1 MIRFISGAARCGRCA
16 PVGPGDPPSLDPP
29 SGCLI
34 APMSAVPPTSM
45 LTSEAVPVCAS
56 PDGTASALRTVT
68 SAKNDAMTSLPAT
81 TAVFTCT
88 PPPPR
93 IGAAGFNPCYDL
105 SLFSALL
112 NVALRTSEL
121 RRWQAFGEG
130 RVTDAGYRR
139 KFETMIGCKPAE
151 RRLGR
156 SIPGLRPRKR
166 CVRGPWGCGFP
177 PPNGAATLFV
187 DRCPPRGRD
196 RGRGAHEGVRR
207 QPRGEGPRQRDVPGP
222 PEECVR
228 VPRPQRR
235 GEDDDDPNPGDGPRA
250 HRGHNPNRRPRP
262 AQGVPQGEG
271 AAGPHAR
278 RGALLPDAHGAPA
291 PRVLRFLLRD
301 PAVRSAEARARS
313 PRAGR
318 ARARVGQEG
327 EGVQPRDAEAT
338 VPRPV
343 PPQRPRRDD
352 HGRARE
358 RAGPA
363 GDAVLPR
370 PHPLARPAGE
380 DDLPV
385 VPHAERGGAAL
396 RARGDHRPR
405 QDCGGGHDR
414 EPERPPLRG
423 GPGRPPRHGH
433 GHHGGGAP
441 GGRGDPRS
449 DGRPADADGRRRHH
463 AARLGRECGGQP
475 RPRLRGRTAARTDDG
490 PAVPRGPVP
499 HPDEGGRR
507 VKLPGF
513 LRGMP
518 QVAWQ
523 EFLVNLKSVRL
534 IIMGLLSALLIVGG
548 AYGFTTLFSSGGGF
562 GGLPPVVAWGHQA
575 YASNG
580 SHVAVVWVSDPYGAP
595 VAGRSVEFTNR
606 SPTGG
611 EVALGTIPT
620 DANGF
625 ARLDVGNS
633 DYVSATVRA
642 GTFTVGTGVVFYPP
656 FVNFTTASLQGDFK
670 RHGRSDG
677 LALHVMDLRGNPA
690 AANVSVNGTLTGSV
704 NGYGYLL
711 VDLPVE
717 QSNVTVEVAGEAETF
732 PTYVPG
738 DSDGAPFTSGPDF
751 VLVVIA
757 SLSFLVISI
766 FAIVLSFDAVS
777 KERVQGTMDLLLSRP
792 TSRTRNDRLA

>member
-1 MIRFISGAARCGRCA
+1 MIRFISGATRCGRCA

-68 SAKNDAMTSLPAT
+68 SAENDAMTSLPAT

-121 RRWQAFGEG
+121 RRWQHFGEG

-250 HRGHNPNRRPRP
+250 HRGHNPDRRPRP

-327 EGVQPRDAEAT
+327 EGVQPRDAEAA

-363 GDAVLPR
+363 GDAVLPG

-449 DGRPADADGRRRHH
+449 DGR
-463 AARLGRECGGQP
+463 
-475 RPRLRGRTAARTDDG
+475 TAARTDDG

-499 HPDEGGRR
+499 HPHEGGRR

-562 GGLPPVVAWGHQA
+562 GGLPPLVARGDPGDAADGGPAGGPPPGPQRFSP
-575 YASNG
+575 ASTWAIRIT
-580 SHVAVVWVSDPYGAP
+580 SRPPSAP
-595 VAGRSVEFTNR
+595 GRSR
-606 SPTGG
+606 WG
-611 EVALGTIPT
+611 
-620 DANGF
+620 
-625 ARLDVGNS
+625 
-633 DYVSATVRA
+633 RA
-642 GTFTVGTGVVFYPP
+642 
-656 FVNFTTASLQGDFK
+656 S
-670 RHGRSDG
+670 S
-677 LALHVMDLRGNPA
+677 
-690 AANVSVNGTLTGSV
+690 S
-704 NGYGYLL
+704 
-711 VDLPVE
+711 
-717 QSNVTVEVAGEAETF
+717 
-732 PTYVPG
+732 
-738 DSDGAPFTSGPDF
+738 
-751 VLVVIA
+751 
-757 SLSFLVISI
+757 
-766 FAIVLSFDAVS
+766 
-777 KERVQGTMDLLLSRP
+777 
-792 TSRTRNDRLA
+792 TR